1 MFIASHG
8 LLAADNRSVGY
19 TWVLTDLV
27 GPPKRPGEDYRELP
41 VTPSVSSDVPNSQS
55 FRNDAVELFLR
66 LRESTVAGASGWA
79 FYGGRITIQYDV
91 RALDDPIFEQLTR
104 AETRLVWEKS
114 RPLMKVNYYRGR
126 LFYPGSQSIS
136 DEWLTVF
143 ASAEKMPL
151 VAVRDSGPIDTSDNR
166 GLSWRTIHRPGKYEF
181 TLATTPKGSSFV
193 AVVSIAEK
201 PQTLAAGA
209 TKSGTGKNWYC
220 AASGP

>member
-1 MFIASHG
+1 MKLALGLARRLWLRPHPAVRRPAELSPPLAGPHVCAKRSIILLLMFIASHG

-19 TWVLTDLV
+19 PWVLTDLV

-104 AETRLVWEKS
+104 AETRLVW
-114 RPLMKVNYYRGR
+114 
-126 LFYPGSQSIS
+126 
-136 DEWLTVF
+136 
-143 ASAEKMPL
+143 
-151 VAVRDSGPIDTSDNR
+151 
-166 GLSWRTIHRPGKYEF
+166 
-181 TLATTPKGSSFV
+181 
-193 AVVSIAEK
+193 
-201 PQTLAAGA
+201 
-209 TKSGTGKNWYC
+209 
-220 AASGP
+220 